1 MLAALSGGAD
11 SVCLVHFLANNQ
23 KRLGI
28 KVCAAHFMHGIRLS
42 EAQKELELVKRLCE
56 SLDIELETGEGDV
69 PSYAR
74 ENGMGLEELKKS
86 GWGYQKDAVF
96 QYITQQEEAFTQ
108 KLEEK
113 DALLERTDRQAQDRI
128 QELEQENR
136 ALKRELEGLRKQ
148 QDQISRAILDA
159 RASAEELKAESRA
172 QGEAAREEVRRAL
185 EGDLAELARYREEV
199 ADLRRAIQTAV
210 KGLERQTEEL
220 EQRAEELYEA
230 APAGN
235 LTLFQ

>member
-1 MLAALSGGAD
+1 M
-11 SVCLVHFLANNQ
+11 
-23 KRLGI
+23 RL
-28 KVCAAHFMHGIRLS
+28 
-42 EAQKELELVKRLCE
+42 E
-56 SLDIELETGEGDV
+56 SL
-69 PSYAR
+69 
-74 ENGMGLEELKKS
+74 KK
-86 GWGYQKDAVF
+86 GFWGYKRDAVF
-96 QYITQQEEAFTQ
+96 QYITEQEELFSQ
-108 KLEEK
+108 KMAEK
-113 DALLERTDRQAQDRI
+113 DAQLDRAGQQAQARI

-136 ALKRELEGLRKQ
+136 GLREELTRLRAQ
-148 QDQISRAILDA
+148 QDQISQAILDA
-159 RASAEELKAESRA
+159 RSSAEALKAESRA
-172 QGEAAREEVRRAL
+172 QEEAAREEVRRAL

>member
-1 MLAALSGGAD
+1 M
-11 SVCLVHFLANNQ
+11 
-23 KRLGI
+23 R
-28 KVCAAHFMHGIRLS
+28 
-42 EAQKELELVKRLCE
+42 
-56 SLDIELETGEGDV
+56 
-69 PSYAR
+69 
-74 ENGMGLEELKKS
+74 LEELKKS
-86 GWGYQKDAVF
+86 FWGYQKDAVF

-108 KLEEK
+108 KLAEK

-128 QELEQENR
+128 QELEQENGE
-136 ALKRELEGLRKQ
+136 LKRELEGLRKQ

-172 QGEAAREEVRRAL
+172 QEETAREEVRRAL

>member
-1 MLAALSGGAD
+1 M
-11 SVCLVHFLANNQ
+11 
-23 KRLGI
+23 R
-28 KVCAAHFMHGIRLS
+28 
-42 EAQKELELVKRLCE
+42 
-56 SLDIELETGEGDV
+56 
-69 PSYAR
+69 
-74 ENGMGLEELKKS
+74 LEELKKS
-86 GWGYQKDAVF
+86 FWGYQKDAVF

-108 KLEEK
+108 KLAEK

-136 ALKRELEGLRKQ
+136 TLKRELEGLRKQ

-172 QGEAAREEVRRAL
+172 QEEAAREEVRRAL

-210 KGLERQTEEL
+210 KDLERQTEEL

>member
-1 MLAALSGGAD
+1 M
-11 SVCLVHFLANNQ
+11 
-23 KRLGI
+23 R
-28 KVCAAHFMHGIRLS
+28 
-42 EAQKELELVKRLCE
+42 
-56 SLDIELETGEGDV
+56 
-69 PSYAR
+69 
-74 ENGMGLEELKKS
+74 LEELKKS
-86 GWGYQKDAVF
+86 FWGYQKDAVF

-108 KLEEK
+108 KLAEK

-159 RASAEELKAESRA
+159 RASAEALKAESRA
-172 QGEAAREEVRRAL
+172 QEEAAREEVRRAL

-210 KGLERQTEEL
+210 KDLERQTEEL

>member
-1 MLAALSGGAD
+1 M
-11 SVCLVHFLANNQ
+11 
-23 KRLGI
+23 R
-28 KVCAAHFMHGIRLS
+28 
-42 EAQKELELVKRLCE
+42 
-56 SLDIELETGEGDV
+56 
-69 PSYAR
+69 
-74 ENGMGLEELKKS
+74 LEELKKS
-86 GWGYQKDAVF
+86 FWGYQKDAVF

-108 KLEEK
+108 KLAEK

-128 QELEQENR
+128 QELEQENGV
-136 ALKRELEGLRKQ
+136 LKRELEGLRKQ

-172 QGEAAREEVRRAL
+172 QEEAAREEVRRAL